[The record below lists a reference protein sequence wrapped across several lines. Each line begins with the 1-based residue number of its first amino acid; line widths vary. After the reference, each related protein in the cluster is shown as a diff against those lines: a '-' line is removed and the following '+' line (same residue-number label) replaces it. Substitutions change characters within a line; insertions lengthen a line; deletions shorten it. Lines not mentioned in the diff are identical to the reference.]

1 VDRWGNV
8 WFAICM
14 SAVIGIMTFC
24 YVAIPARLLGV
35 SPTRSRRD
43 KLAASAI
50 SGTLGA
56 IICAPPYLLAR
67 IGVLMLGSTLL
78 FIPGLIVLTLGVTLQ
93 AGATGAIKAIK
104 MSAKLM
110 VGRPAQADTASLT

>member
-1 VDRWGNV
+1 
-8 WFAICM
+8 M
-14 SAVIGIMTFC
+14 SVVIGIMTFC

-35 SPTRSRRD
+35 TPTRSKRD

-56 IICAPPYLLAR
+56 IICTPPYLLAR
-67 IGVLMLGSTLL
+67 IGILMLGSTLL
-78 FIPGLIVLTLGVTLQ
+78 FIPGLLVLTFGVTLQ

-110 VGRPAQADTASLT
+110 TGGPAGPNAASST